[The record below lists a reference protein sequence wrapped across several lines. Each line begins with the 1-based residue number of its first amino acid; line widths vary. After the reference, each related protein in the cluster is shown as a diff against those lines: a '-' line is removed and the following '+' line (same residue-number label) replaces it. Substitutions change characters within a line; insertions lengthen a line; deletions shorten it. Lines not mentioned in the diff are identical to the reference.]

1 MTFRGNF
8 RRKLIGN
15 FRKSKWLILGT
26 YHPPSQSDNLYF
38 DNIARALDIYT
49 HTYDKILLTGD
60 FIGNL
65 NRVIIYI
72 YQIRYIYILQNIY
85 THTYDKILLTGDF
98 NAEENECILGN
109 FMELYDLK
117 NLVKDK
123 TCFKSIAN
131 PSCVDL
137 FKALKQF
144 LLAFLIVTR

>member
-1 MTFRGNF
+1 MRSDIPCRELTKHTFCDNIEGIF
-8 RRKLIGN
+8 IEIN

-38 DNIARALDIYT
+38 DNIARAIDIC
-49 HTYDKILLTGD
+49 
-60 FIGNL
+60 
-65 NRVIIYI
+65 
-72 YQIRYIYILQNIY
+72 

-123 TCFKSIAN
+123 KCFK
-131 PSCVDL
+131 
-137 FKALKQF
+137 
-144 LLAFLIVTR
+144 